1 MPLLTG
7 NLTGPAFNTPIGL
20 EIEAV
25 SCIHYLSLFNLVNF
39 NQGLFRHLGIEL
51 IEIFL
56 V

>member
-7 NLTGPAFNTPIGL
+7 NLTGEAFNTPVGL
-20 EIEAV
+20 KIEAV
-25 SCIHYLSLFNLVNF
+25 SRLHYLSLFNLINF

>member
-7 NLTGPAFNTPIGL
+7 NLTGEAFNTPVGL

-25 SCIHYLSLFNLVNF
+25 SCIHYQSLFNFVNF
-39 NQGLFRHLGIEL
+39 NQGLFWHLGVEL
-51 IEIFL
+51 IEILL